1 MHLPTVL
8 ITGASGFL
16 GGTIASVLS
25 QRGFPL
31 CLCGSKLSE
40 SLAGGQAK
48 VFRERLPSRK
58 IQEFVAATQPDW
70 VVHCAGPARVAASF
84 KDPPADFLNSVTA
97 TDCLYQA
104 IERHAPNAKVLFM
117 SSAAVY
123 GQPYQLPITQETPPE
138 PISPYGEHKLQCERL
153 GNDLRARSSS
163 RIEVSNWRIFSA
175 YGPRLQKQVLWDIF
189 RKSLAGD
196 EVVLDGT
203 GHETRDLI
211 YSLDIAKVV
220 LQVIT
225 SGQISPEIMNI
236 GSGRA
241 VSIATLA
248 KLFLESLDYP
258 GSFRFSGIRHQGVP
272 QQWSVDA
279 GDCRQLCGGQMI
291 SLENGIASYAQ
302 WLKREFGGSQ
312 YANRVLADAG

>member
-16 GGTIASVLS
+16 GGTIATVLS
-25 QRGFPL
+25 RQGFPL
-31 CLCGSKLSE
+31 CLCGSNLHKSF
-40 SLAGGQAK
+40 SDGQTK
-48 VFRERLPSRK
+48 FFSERLPSNK
-58 IQEFVAATQPDW
+58 ILEFVAATKPDW

-84 KDPPADFLNSVTA
+84 ADPAADFHNSVTA

-104 IERHAPNAKVLFM
+104 LQRHAPSAKVLFM

-123 GQPYQLPITQETPPE
+123 GQPCQLPITRDTPTA
-138 PISPYGEHKLQCERL
+138 PISPYGEHKQSCERL
-153 GNDLRARSSS
+153 GNDLRARCG
-163 RIEVSNWRIFSA
+163 IEVSNWRIFSA

-189 RKSLAGD
+189 RKSLAAD

-225 SGQISPEIMNI
+225 SGHISQEIVNI
-236 GSGRA
+236 GSGRS

-248 KLFLESLDYP
+248 QLFLEALNYRGSL
-258 GSFRFSGIRHQGVP
+258 RFSGIRHQGAP
-272 QQWSVDA
+272 QHWSLDA
-279 GDCRQLCGGQMI
+279 RDCLQLYDGDMI
-291 SLENGIASYAQ
+291 SLENGIAHYTQ
-302 WLKREFGGSQ
+302 WLTREFGVSQ

>member
-16 GGTIASVLS
+16 GGTIAAVLGR
-25 QRGFPL
+25 QGFPL
-31 CLCGSKLSE
+31 CLCTANRNE
-40 SLAGGQAK
+40 SFSNAHTK
-48 VFRERLPSRK
+48 IFKERLPSSK
-58 IQEFVAATQPDW
+58 LTEFVAATQPDW

-84 KDPPADFLNSVTA
+84 QDPQADFLNSVNA

-104 IERHAPNAKVLFM
+104 IRQHAPNAKVLFM

-123 GQPYQLPITQETPPE
+123 GQPRQLPITQHTPAA
-138 PISPYGEHKLQCERL
+138 PISPYGEHKLHCERL
-153 GNDLRARSSS
+153 GDDLRARSGV
-163 RIEVSNWRIFSA
+163 EVSNWRIFSA

-189 RKSLAGD
+189 RKSQVAN
-196 EVVLDGT
+196 EVELDGT

-211 YSLDIAKVV
+211 YSLDIARVV
-220 LQVIT
+220 LNVIT
-225 SGQISPEIMNI
+225 SGQISQETVNI
-236 GSGRA
+236 GSGRS

-248 KLFLESLDYP
+248 KLFLESLNYR

-279 GDCRQLCGGQMI
+279 RACQQLCGGKMM

-302 WLKREFGGSQ
+302 WLKREFGESY